1 MREGGR
7 ERGREGGRER
17 EGERERKKQKRE
29 RGSKVFT
36 SECQGRK
43 GRQEEEQAERGA
55 GIWERGKE
63 GGGKGK
69 GVKVGEKKRRN
80 GRRQRPMYIHAKV
93 N

>member
-1 MREGGR
+1 M
-7 ERGREGGRER
+7 
-17 EGERERKKQKRE
+17 
-29 RGSKVFT
+29 VFT

-43 GRQEEEQAERGA
+43 GRQEEEQAERGG

-80 GRRQRPMYIHAKV
+80 GRRQRPMYIHAKD